1 MYFILLSYRI
11 AHSNLYKLIK
21 KVEWTGIEPAVN
33 KMTSLLQHQA
43 HPKKYKNS
51 LPIIESFVK
60 HQQHI

>member
-21 KVEWTGIEPAVN
+21 KSGAYGNRTHYTRIGSRVN
-33 KMTSLLQHQA
+33 RPER
-43 HPKKYKNS
+43 PKKYKNS

-60 HQQHI
+60 YQQHL